1 MRALR
6 GLFGVG
12 VTALIVLAVG
22 GCGGGSSSPAASLKP
37 YLVQGNEETGYPA
50 QGPPEHYKTAASYAA
65 SEQNPA
71 AAQQLTRAGFQQA
84 LVEINGP
91 QPSLSLVEQFATVSG
106 AVREQSVELARD
118 VASQGG
124 SVFRFSVPG
133 ILGSD
138 GLGVRSPGA
147 GEPGDANILF
157 REGRCLL
164 TVGDESTPHPK
175 SYEQAVIAGVRAIY
189 ARTAEHHGAC
199 SG

>member
-1 MRALR
+1 M
-6 GLFGVG
+6 
-12 VTALIVLAVG
+12 TALVVLAVG
-22 GCGGGSSSPAASLKP
+22 GCGGGSSSSTASLKP

-50 QGPPEHYKTAASYAA
+50 QGPPEHYKTAARYAA
-65 SEQNPA
+65 SEQDP

-84 LVEINGP
+84 LIENNGP
-91 QPSLSLVEQFATVSG
+91 QPSVSLVEQFATVSG
-106 AVREQSVELARD
+106 AVREQSVLLACD
-118 VASQGG
+118 LASQGG

-138 GLGVRSPGA
+138 GFGVRSPGA

-157 REGRCLL
+157 GEGRCLL
-164 TVGDESTPHPK
+164 TVGDESTPHPT

-189 ARTAEHHGAC
+189 ARTGEHHGAC